1 MNKIFIILVVFL
13 LPSAIY
19 AQNLNIIEGTDGT
32 NKKIRN
38 YIKDGNNAYKAEKL
52 QDAYDFYQKA
62 LAIDNMSEVAQHNEA
77 VIRLK
82 MASLENDDSIRTKL
96 GNRSIEIFKN
106 LTNSKEPLISSIAY
120 YNLGNI
126 AFQNNQIDN
135 AIEYYKNALRK
146 NPNDDYARIN
156 LRYAQLQKEKNK
168 NNKNKQDKEQKDD
181 KQQKEQ
187 ESEKNKQQQNKEQ
200 NQNKKQ
206 NQKQNIDSKKAE
218 QILKSMENEEQAT
231 RRKIEARKK
240 DEEQNSSRIITD
252 KPW

>member
-13 LPSAIY
+13 LPSVIY
-19 AQNLNIIEGTDGT
+19 AQNLNIIEDTDGT

-38 YIKDGNNAYKAEKL
+38 YIKDGNNAYKAEKF

-82 MASLENDDSIRTKL
+82 MASLENDDSIRAKL
-96 GNRSIEIFKN
+96 GNKSIEIFKN

-135 AIEYYKNALRK
+135 AIECYKNALRK

-156 LRYAQLQKEKNK
+156 LRYAQLQKENNK

-187 ESEKNKQQQNKEQ
+187 DSEKNKQQQNKEQ

-231 RRKIEARKK
+231 RRKIEARRK